1 MTQAPDP
8 ATRPAP
14 DESGPGSRRALWYGL
29 AAGVIV
35 AAGFSARMAN
45 EAPRPAPAP
54 AVSDA
59 TAGAMPAAAHSLTAV
74 EQFAMVSPDNA
85 PQALLQSGLTPD
97 QQATV
102 LAGIRRREY
111 RLVRM
116 PIYDEAG
123 TGGVV
128 TVRSGG
134 IAQTVPLGAQPRVV
148 LLPIRMSGEVDI
160 MPVADPGPAGVAPG
174 AITVLGPTPLPVIH
188 RDEMLV
194 LNVIVQ

>member
-1 MTQAPDP
+1 MTQVPDP

-14 DESGPGSRRALWYGL
+14 DDSGPGSRRALWYGL

-45 EAPRPAPAP
+45 EAPRPAA

-59 TAGAMPAAAHSLTAV
+59 AGGAMPAAAHSLTAV

-85 PQALLQSGLTPD
+85 PQALQQSGLSPD
-97 QQATV
+97 QQATI
-102 LAGIRRREY
+102 LAGIKRREY

-148 LLPIRMSGEVDI
+148 LLPIRISGEVDI
-160 MPVADPGPAGVAPG
+160 APVVDPGPAGVAPG